1 MKGIKVLSLN
11 KKHYPIEELETYFLE
26 IKPKFN
32 REGVYYNRHE
42 DIAWVELQGR
52 AWLIKSSYFLY
63 DLKMYNH
70 KPLTN
75 KSAEAIR
82 TLINAGIKNKELKE
96 LLYTDIL
103 YKELRRIRIGAMLF
117 RNRIFED

>member
-1 MKGIKVLSLN
+1 MKGLKVLSLN

-70 KPLTN
+70 RPLTN
-75 KSAEAIR
+75 KSVDAIQ
-82 TLINAGIKNKELKE
+82 TLINAGIKNKALSE
-96 LLYTDIL
+96 LLYTDTL
-103 YKELRRIRIGAMLF
+103 YKELRRIRISAMLF
-117 RNRIFED
+117 RNRIFKD

>member
-11 KKHYPIEELETYFLE
+11 KTHYPIEELETYFLE

-32 REGVYYNRHE
+32 REGVYYNRYE
-42 DIAWVELQGR
+42 DIAWVELQRR

-63 DLKMYNH
+63 DLYLYIH
-70 KPLTN
+70 KPLMY

>member
-11 KKHYPIEELETYFLE
+11 KTHYPIEELETYFLE

-32 REGVYYNRHE
+32 REGVYYNRYE

>member
-11 KKHYPIEELETYFLE
+11 KRHYPIEELETYFLE

-32 REGVYYNRHE
+32 REGVYYNRYE
-42 DIAWVELQGR
+42 DIAWVELQGK

>member
-11 KKHYPIEELETYFLE
+11 KIHYPIEELETYFLE

-32 REGVYYNRHE
+32 REGVYYNRYE

>member
-11 KKHYPIEELETYFLE
+11 KRHYPIEELETYFLE

-32 REGVYYNRHE
+32 REGVYYNRYE

>member
-11 KKHYPIEELETYFLE
+11 KRHYPIEELETYFLE

-32 REGVYYNRHE
+32 REGVYYNRYE

-103 YKELRRIRIGAMLF
+103 YKELRRIRIDAMLF